1 MERRLLEYYNREL
14 QHVRDLGGEFARA
27 YPKVAARLT
36 LDEFECADPYVERL
50 LEGFA
55 FLAARIQLKLDAE
68 FPRFTQHLLE
78 CVVPGY
84 LAPLPSMAV
93 VQFEPDP
100 GEGSLASGVVVPR
113 HSSLRASLS
122 QGDQTPC
129 EYRTAHELRLWPLEI
144 VEAEYFRFGGAASAL
159 DLPSLPDARALKA
172 ALRIRLRVG
181 GGLKLSELPLD
192 SLPIFLRGADERALR
207 LYEQLL
213 ANARTVVARS
223 AKSPS
228 SWHEVMDGDA
238 LRRVGFAED
247 DAMLP
252 AGARGFSG
260 YGLLREYFALPA
272 RFLFVDFTGL
282 RPAVRRCNETEM
294 DLVVL
299 FDRLDT
305 TLEGGVTGSDFALHC
320 TPAVN
325 LFARRAERI
334 TLNDRDPEHLVLPD
348 RTRPLDFE
356 VVEVRSVEGYG
367 TGGERV
373 RQFLPFYSTFD
384 VQRREEQ
391 MAYFST
397 RRVQRLLSERE
408 TRTGAR
414 SSYLGS
420 DVFLSL
426 VDAQEA
432 PYRSDLRELGL
443 QVLCTNRDLPFDM
456 PVGVGRTDF
465 TSLSGAPVRAVRC
478 VAGPTPPRPSL
489 AEGELTWRVIS
500 HLSLNHLSL
509 TDLDERQGAASL
521 REMLALYAHLGDAAV
536 ARHVEALR
544 SVKTTP
550 TLQPLVRGA
559 QLNYVRGLEV
569 EVTFD
574 ENALHGAGAFLLG
587 TVLEQFFARYVSVNS
602 FTETVIRTLE
612 RGEIK
617 RWPARIGSRAI
628 L

>member
-1 MERRLLEYYNREL
+1 MERKLLEYYNREL

-55 FLAARIQLKLDAE
+55 FLAARVQLKLDAE

-78 CVVPGY
+78 CVLPGY

-100 GEGSLASGVVVPR
+100 GEGSLASGVAVPR
-113 HSSLRASLS
+113 GSALRANLA
-122 QGDQTPC
+122 QGDQTAC

-172 ALRIRLRVG
+172 ALRLRLRVS
-181 GGLKLSELPLD
+181 GGLKMNELPLD
-192 SLPIFLRGADERALR
+192 RLSVFLRGADERALR

-213 ANARTVVARS
+213 ANARVVVARS
-223 AKSPS
+223 TQRPS
-228 SWHEVMDGDA
+228 KWHEVLEGST
-238 LRRVGFAED
+238 LRRVGFGED
-247 DAMLP
+247 ESMLP

-260 YGLLREYFALPA
+260 YGLVREYFAMPA
-272 RFLFVDFTGL
+272 RFLFVEFTGL
-282 RPAVRRCNETEM
+282 QPAVKRCAETEM

-305 TLEGGVTGSDFALHC
+305 TLEGGVNTTDFALHC

-325 LFARRAERI
+325 LFQRRAERI
-334 TLNDRDPEHLVLPD
+334 TLTDRDTEFLVLPD

-356 VVEVRSVEGYG
+356 VFDVLSVEGYG
-367 TGGERV
+367 TGGERE

-391 MAYFST
+391 MAYFSL

-408 TRTGAR
+408 NRTGSR

-443 QVLCTNRDLPFDM
+443 QVLCSNRDLPFDM

-465 TSLSGAPVRAVRC
+465 VSLSGAPVRAVRC

-489 AEGELTWRVIS
+489 SEGELTWRVIS

-521 REMLALYAHLGDAAV
+521 REMLSLYAHLGDAAV
-536 ARHVEALR
+536 ARQIEALR

-550 TLQPLVRGA
+550 TLKPLVNGA

-574 ENALHGAGAFLLG
+574 ENALHGAGAFLIG